1 MSRESNAALSDGV
14 DDGDESDVEDGAG
27 AGAGLEGAEG
37 SDDAGAG
44 ADAGA
49 EQSALAVRVPTPRS
63 SHARRSESAMRP
75 AGHVTRPFPAIF
87 ARSRRASRRGPMIR
101 PSLLLLLAP
110 CVGALQLRVA
120 PVWRHSPAAPRL
132 IYAQFPSNPFEK
144 KPPPPPDDDDE
155 ENYISPERKAFEE
168 GKGNLFF
175 QSPTP
180 KTGDQQLPD
189 FFSKESLSN
198 SDAGDLATF
207 KVLGGISVVLLLFL
221 LVSLITS

>member
-1 MSRESNAALSDGV
+1 
-14 DDGDESDVEDGAG
+14 
-27 AGAGLEGAEG
+27 
-37 SDDAGAG
+37 
-44 ADAGA
+44 
-49 EQSALAVRVPTPRS
+49 
-63 SHARRSESAMRP
+63 
-75 AGHVTRPFPAIF
+75 
-87 ARSRRASRRGPMIR
+87 MIR

-110 CVGALQLRVA
+110 CAGALQLRAA
-120 PVWRHSPAAPRL
+120 PLCRRSPVAPRL

-189 FFSKESLSN
+189 FFSKDSLSN

-207 KVLGGISVVLLLFL
+207 KVLGGISAVLLLFL
-221 LVSLITS
+221 LVSLIIS